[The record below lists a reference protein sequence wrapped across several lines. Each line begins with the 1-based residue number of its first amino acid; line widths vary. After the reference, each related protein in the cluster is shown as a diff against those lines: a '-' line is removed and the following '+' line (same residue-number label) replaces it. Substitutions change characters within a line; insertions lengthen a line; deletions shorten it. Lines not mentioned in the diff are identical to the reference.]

1 MLNNEMTEK
10 EFVAQ
15 VLSLY
20 LRLSHTP
27 ACASRTDRQLA
38 VSWYAQGLAWKT
50 LEGALLLAAAR
61 RSLRDPALP
70 SLPPIRSLHYSYRCW
85 KKSRLRPSR
94 WSTCNTCAANSP
106 RSEVERWSD
115 TPGPS

>member
-1 MLNNEMTEK
+1 MLNHEMTEK

-20 LRLSHTP
+20 VRLPQTP
-27 ACASRTDRQLA
+27 SRINRTDRQLA
-38 VSWYAQGLAWKT
+38 ARWYVQGLTWET

-70 SLPPIRSLHYSYRCW
+70 PLAPIRSLHYFVPLVEEVLATPLAPEYVQY
-85 KKSRLRPSR
+85 LRSKLAGVIP
-94 WSTCNTCAANSP
+94 TN
-106 RSEVERWSD
+106 
-115 TPGPS
+115 

>member
-1 MLNNEMTEK
+1 MWNREMSEP

-20 LRLSHTP
+20 LRLPHTP
-27 ACASRTDRQLA
+27 ARIHRSDRQLA
-38 VSWYAQGLAWKT
+38 AQWYAQGLTWET

-70 SLPPIRSLHYSYRCW
+70 PLAPIRSLHYFVPLVEEVLATPLALEYVQY
-85 KKSRLRPSR
+85 LRSKL
-94 WSTCNTCAANSP
+94 AALNP
-106 RSEVERWSD
+106 
-115 TPGPS
+115 